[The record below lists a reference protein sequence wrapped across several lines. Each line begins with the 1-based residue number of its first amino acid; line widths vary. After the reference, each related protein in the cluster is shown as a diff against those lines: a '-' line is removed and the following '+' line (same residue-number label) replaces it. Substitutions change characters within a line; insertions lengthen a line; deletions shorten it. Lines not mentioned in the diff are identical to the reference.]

1 MNNVIDNGRKEEP
14 KSNGT
19 IQIVMLRKKVNTWQS
34 IAFLFIG
41 WKIGDFLCLYI
52 F

>member
-1 MNNVIDNGRKEEP
+1 MNE
-14 KSNGT
+14 T
-19 IQIVMLRKKVNTWQS
+19 IQIVMLRKKVNNWQS

-41 WKIGDFLCLYI
+41 WKISDFLCLYI

>member
-1 MNNVIDNGRKEEP
+1 MNYSIDNGRKEEP
-14 KSNGT
+14 KSNGP

-34 IAFLFIG
+34 IAFLFIS